1 MAQQWIRKVFRDV
14 IEEEFPNVSENLN
27 LKIQRH
33 TVYTRKS

>member
-1 MAQQWIRKVFRDV
+1 MAQQWMRKAFRDV
-14 IEEEFPNVSENLN
+14 IEEKFANVSEKLN